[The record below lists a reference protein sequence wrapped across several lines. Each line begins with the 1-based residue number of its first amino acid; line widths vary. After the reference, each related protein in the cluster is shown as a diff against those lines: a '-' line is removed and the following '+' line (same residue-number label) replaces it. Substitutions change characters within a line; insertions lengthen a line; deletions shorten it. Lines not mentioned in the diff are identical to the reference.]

1 MMATKTPASPHS
13 IFTPRRTILGGLL
26 MAAGLAAM
34 GHAQAQD
41 WPSRSI
47 TIIVPFAAGG
57 GTDVATRAVANLMA
71 QELKAT
77 IVVDNRPGGNS
88 FIGARAAARAAPD
101 GHTLFMT
108 SLTTHSINPYLFKE
122 LPYSL
127 SDFTPV
133 GLLTTTA
140 PVLMTGADNP
150 VQDVRGV
157 IAHAARETGGLNF
170 AVPNASARFATAMF
184 GSLSGTTVTPIN
196 FNSTPQAHTE
206 VAAGRVHY
214 IFGDFSAGGALVEG
228 GRLKTLAVAGPR
240 RLSQQPH
247 IPTMAEAGLPGVEVE
262 IWSGL
267 FAPRGTP
274 EAVIARLNGAMNRAL
289 QDEKVRDIFRKGAQ
303 DSRAM
308 TPAEFGRFVDEQ
320 HAHWGRMAAR
330 LKIVPE

>member
-1 MMATKTPASPHS
+1 MRLRTSSTPKPGE
-13 IFTPRRTILGGLL
+13 RRR
-26 MAAGLAAM
+26 AGLFSLALTCGLAVL
-34 GHAQAQD
+34 GQAQAQS
-41 WPSRSI
+41 WPSRAI

-71 QELKAT
+71 QDLKAT

-122 LPYSL
+122 LPYSP

-140 PVLMTGADNP
+140 PVLMTAADNP
-150 VQDVRGV
+150 VQDARGV
-157 IAHAARETGGLNF
+157 VAHAAREPGGLNF
-170 AVPNASARFATAMF
+170 GVPNASARFATAMF
-184 GSLSGTTVTPIN
+184 ASLSEATVTEIN
-196 FNSTPQAHTE
+196 FNSTPQAHAE

-214 IFGDFSAGGALVEG
+214 IFGDFSAGGSLVEG
-228 GRLKTLAVAGPR
+228 GRLKALAVAGPR
-240 RLSQQPH
+240 RLTQQPH
-247 IPTMAEAGLPGVEVE
+247 IPTMAESGLPGVEVE

-267 FAPRGTP
+267 FAPKGTP
-274 EAVIARLNGAMNRAL
+274 EAIIQKINAALNRAL
-289 QDEKVRDIFRKGAQ
+289 QDTKVRDIFRKGAQ
-303 DSRAM
+303 DSQAM
-308 TPAEFGRFVDEQ
+308 TPAEFSRYVDEQ

>member
-1 MMATKTPASPHS
+1 MTKPRTPP
-13 IFTPRRTILGGLL
+13 IRRQTRRAGLL
-26 MAAGLAAM
+26 SLTLACGLAVLCP
-34 GHAQAQD
+34 AQAQS
-41 WPSRSI
+41 WPSRAI

-71 QELKAT
+71 QELEAT

-122 LPYSL
+122 LPYRP

-133 GLLTTTA
+133 GLLATTA
-140 PVLMTGADNP
+140 PVLMTGAGNP

-157 IAHAARETGGLNF
+157 IAHAARESAGLNF
-170 AVPNASARFATAMF
+170 GVPNASARFATAMF
-184 GSLSGTTVTPIN
+184 ASLSQAQVAEIN
-196 FNSTPQAHTE
+196 FNSTPQAHAE

-214 IFGDFSAGGALVEG
+214 IFGDFSAGGALVEA
-228 GRLKTLAVAGPR
+228 GRLKALAVAGPR
-240 RLSQQPH
+240 RLTQQPH
-247 IPTMAEAGLPGVEVE
+247 IPTMAESGLPGVEVE

-267 FAPRGTP
+267 FAPKGTP
-274 EAVIARLNGAMNRAL
+274 EAVVEKINAALIRAL
-289 QDEKVRDIFRKGAQ
+289 QDTKVRDIFRKGGQ
-303 DSRAM
+303 DSHAM
-308 TPAEFGRFVDEQ
+308 TPAEFGRYVDEQ

-330 LKIVPE
+330 LNIVPQ